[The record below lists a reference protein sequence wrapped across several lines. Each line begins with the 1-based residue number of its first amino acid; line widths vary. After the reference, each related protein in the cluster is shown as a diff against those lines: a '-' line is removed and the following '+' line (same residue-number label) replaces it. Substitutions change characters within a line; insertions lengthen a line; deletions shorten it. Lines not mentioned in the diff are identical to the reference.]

1 MWLEFARKKC
11 VLIIGII
18 ETRGKSD
25 RLRSFSVNC
34 AAEYTASTKLER
46 QSISIRCS
54 KSNSDDNKP

>member
-1 MWLEFARKKC
+1 MWPKFGRKKY

-25 RLRSFSVNC
+25 RLMSFSVNC

-46 QSISIRCS
+46 
-54 KSNSDDNKP
+54 